1 MDITGNNLRFNN
13 IKRRNVS
20 ILKVITCLAVS
31 FFFRIMLLAVDLL
44 TQWKTDDFFNRKKMK
59 TFFCKLEN
67 NYQTHNHKIHNGD
80 AEILFINF

>member
-20 ILKVITCLAVS
+20 ILIKGYYLPGS
-31 FFFRIMLLAVDLL
+31 LNFFFRIMLLAVDLL

-59 TFFCKLEN
+59 TFFL
-67 NYQTHNHKIHNGD
+67 
-80 AEILFINF
+80 

>member
-1 MDITGNNLRFNN
+1 
-13 IKRRNVS
+13 
-20 ILKVITCLAVS
+20 
-31 FFFRIMLLAVDLL
+31 MLLAVDLL

-59 TFFCKLEN
+59 TFFCELEN